1 MVAELD
7 VRTSSAWYNVGL
19 TIGWNQFKKGMSS
32 DEFLPGL
39 RKELKKYNG
48 WLVVATDESS
58 VNRVFFDTE
67 DDMLLFMLRWA

>member
-7 VRTSSAWYNVGL
+7 IRTSTAYSNAGR
-19 TIGWNQFKKGMSS
+19 TIGWEQFKKGMST
-32 DEFLPGL
+32 DDFLPAV
-39 RKELKKYNG
+39 KAELKKYRG

>member
-7 VRTSSAWYNVGL
+7 IKTSTAYSNAGR
-19 TIGWNQFKKGMSS
+19 TIGWEQFKKGMSS
-32 DEFLPGL
+32 EEFLPGI

-58 VNRVFFDTE
+58 INRVFFDTE
-67 DDMLLFMLRWA
+67 HDMLLFMLRWA